1 MLLKS
6 NYLYAYKGELLEYSH
21 ETINGNVFQHKARE
35 RVELKNSQIVFLNEV
50 TNETHPTMIQI
61 LEKNNDMVHIHMS
74 YVILTDAT
82 LLADKLIKNKVVDI
96 DEIRN
101 NFKTHTAL
109 LIGQKD
115 VNYSEQSIIDLAK

>member
-6 NYLYAYKGELLEYSH
+6 NCLYAYKGELLEYLH
-21 ETINGNVFQHKARE
+21 ETINGYVFQHKTRE
-35 RVELKNSQIVFLNEV
+35 RVELKNSQIIILHEV

-74 YVILTDAT
+74 YVLLTDAT
-82 LLADKLIKNKVVDI
+82 LLADKLLKNKVVDI

-101 NFKTHTAL
+101 NFKTHTSL
-109 LIGQKD
+109 LIGKKD